1 MFNKKNLITA
11 SLLSMGLALTACA
24 NSNATSQAP
33 EAKAMPKAHAH
44 HHKADMKGAN
54 PHAHMKMDSHA
65 HKHMDMMAH
74 HHFDKLDLTDAQ
86 KKQIDALK
94 EQNKGKIEQLHTSLA
109 EQEKNIRKQKEANAS
124 TTTLLNLYQQKQ
136 ATVEELT
143 NLHKNAQKQFI
154 AILTPEQQLKM
165 YEGHKKMDLEK
176 HHPKMK
182 EHHHHQK
189 METKKPEKPAP
200 KADVPKPVK

>member
-24 NSNATSQAP
+24 NSNTTSQAP
-33 EAKAMPKAHAH
+33 EAKAMPKAQYHHAH
-44 HHKADMKGAN
+44 GKSEKDVKN
-54 PHAHMKMDSHA
+54 PHHGMDKHA
-65 HKHMDMMAH
+65 HKNMDMMTH

-86 KKQIDALK
+86 KKQIEALIA
-94 EQNKGKIEQLHTSLA
+94 QNKTKIEALHTSLA
-109 EQEKNIRKQKEANAS
+109 EQEKNIKKQKEANAS

>member
-1 MFNKKNLITA
+1 
-11 SLLSMGLALTACA
+11 MGLALTACA

-94 EQNKGKIEQLHTSLA
+94 
-109 EQEKNIRKQKEANAS
+109 
-124 TTTLLNLYQQKQ
+124 
-136 ATVEELT
+136 
-143 NLHKNAQKQFI
+143 
-154 AILTPEQQLKM
+154 QQLKM